1 MRPLRLIQT
10 VATVLALAI
19 GAAVLVPGLV
29 GYQRYVVAGGSMTG
43 TYDRGSL
50 LYDKPTPVSELR
62 RGDIITYRK
71 PHGGDIVTHRIFAI
85 RHDRRGHPVFTTKG
99 DANRT
104 HDAWTFTPR
113 TRDLPVV
120 AAGVPLL
127 GFVYAALSLP
137 IVRVLVIVLPALL
150 VAFAMAAE
158 LWREAGAAAR
168 ADDRAAS

>member
-1 MRPLRLIQT
+1 MRVLRLIQALAT
-10 VATVLALAI
+10 VAALAI
-19 GAAVLVPGLV
+19 GAAVLVPGLA

-50 LYDKPTPVSELR
+50 LYDKATPVSELR

-71 PHGGDIVTHRIFAI
+71 PQGGDIVTHRIFAI
-85 RHDRRGHPVFTTKG
+85 RHDRQGHPVFTTKG
-99 DANRT
+99 DANKT

-113 TRDLPVV
+113 TRELPRV

-137 IVRVLVIVLPALL
+137 ILRLLVIVLPALL
-150 VAFAMAAE
+150 VAFALVAA
-158 LWREAGAAAR
+158 LWRDAGAAAR
-168 ADDRAAS
+168 AGDGTAS